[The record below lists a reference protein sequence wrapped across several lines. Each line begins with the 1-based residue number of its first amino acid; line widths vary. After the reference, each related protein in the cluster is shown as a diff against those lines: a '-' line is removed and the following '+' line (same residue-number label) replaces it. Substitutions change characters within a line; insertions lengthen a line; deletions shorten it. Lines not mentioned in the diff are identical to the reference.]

1 MASVSSWG
9 RAPGIVR
16 SMAERSGTQRSPRVA
31 GRTWAIA
38 IAVAMVLA
46 DSSVVVLAL
55 PDLLDTFGAGIDR
68 TAWVI
73 TAFNAVLAVAA
84 VPGALV
90 ARRYGAGRIA
100 GAGAALFAAASV
112 ACALA
117 NGIDP
122 LIAARCVQAVG
133 GAALVASS
141 IELLAEQLGDEQRA
155 ARVWTLAA
163 AVGVAVGPM
172 IGGLLTEAF
181 DWRAIFVAQV
191 PVVLLVPTLLRT
203 PRRPPA
209 GGATEPPATAP
220 NLALCLLSAAL
231 TAALFLLVLL
241 IVEGFDRSP
250 LAAAVIVSII
260 PIASVIVLRFLR
272 SERNLATRAA
282 CGSLLIAG
290 GLAALGLLPG
300 GEPAWTLVPQAAIG
314 AGLALAVPAL
324 THLALE
330 RHPLPIQAAW
340 TIGARHLGVV
350 IGLAILTPILT
361 TDIRHQELQAENAG
375 AAIVLDARLPFT
387 AKLQLGDALQR
398 QARASGA
405 HVPDLGPVFAQ
416 THPSAG
422 ERPVYASV
430 EKRLEDQVRRA
441 VTRAFSRAFLIAA
454 LLALLAVVP
463 MIALARS
470 GGRLDV
476 AALAV
481 AAVVAVALPVAGL
494 ALGARSYAPAGAPD
508 ACAPRTWGPTSGV
521 QDVID
526 QVALSALN
534 GAACKLDVPAA
545 TLALA
550 LSSNAHMQ
558 EFRAQYHVDDA
569 AVGVAVK
576 DGLQQ
581 AIDDGQRSGAIN
593 AAEAFVLA
601 LALRGVPESWLRD
614 QVPRIM
620 HLVQ

>member
-1 MASVSSWG
+1 
-9 RAPGIVR
+9 
-16 SMAERSGTQRSPRVA
+16 MAERPGTQPSPRVA
-31 GRTWAIA
+31 GRTWAL
-38 IAVAMVLA
+38 AVAVALVLA

-55 PDLLDTFGAGIDR
+55 PDLLDQFGAGIDR

-73 TAFNAVLAVAA
+73 IAFNAVLAVAA
-84 VPGALV
+84 VPCALV
-90 ARRYGAGRIA
+90 ARRHGAGRIA

-133 GAALVASS
+133 GAALVASA

-209 GGATEPPATAP
+209 DGAAEPPATAA
-220 NLALCLLSAAL
+220 NVGLCLLSAAL

-241 IVEGFDRSP
+241 IVEGFGRSP
-250 LAAAVIVSII
+250 LAAAVVVSVI
-260 PIASVIVLRFLR
+260 PIASVIVLRLIR
-272 SERNLATRAA
+272 GERNLTTRAA
-282 CGSLLIAG
+282 SGSLVIAG

-330 RHPLPIQAAW
+330 KHPLPLQAAW

-350 IGLAILTPILT
+350 IGLAILTPVLT

-375 AAIVLDARLPFT
+375 AAIVLDARLPFA
-387 AKLQLGDALQR
+387 AKLELGDALQR
-398 QARASGA
+398 QAEASGA
-405 HVPDLGPVFAQ
+405 HVPDLAPVFAQ
-416 THPSAG
+416 THPSPAQK
-422 ERPVYASV
+422 PVYTSV

-441 VTRAFSRAFLIAA
+441 VTSAFSRAFLIAA
-454 LLALLAVVP
+454 LLALLALVP
-463 MIALARS
+463 IFMARS
-470 GGRLDV
+470 GGRLGV
-476 AALAV
+476 PAIAV
-481 AAVVAVALPVAGL
+481 AAVVAVALPIAGL
-494 ALGARSYAPAGAPD
+494 ALGARSYAPAAAPD

-534 GAACKLDVPAA
+534 GAACKLNVPAA

-550 LSSNAHMQ
+550 FSSDPRMQ
-558 EFRAQYHVDDA
+558 AFRAQYHVDDA
-569 AVGVAVK
+569 AVGSAVK
-576 DGLQQ
+576 DGLQR

-593 AAEAFVLA
+593 TAEAFVLA

-620 HLVQ
+620 HLVH

>member
-1 MASVSSWG
+1 
-9 RAPGIVR
+9 
-16 SMAERSGTQRSPRVA
+16 MAERSGTQRSPRVA
-31 GRTWAIA
+31 GSTWAVA

-84 VPGALV
+84 VPAALV

-141 IELLAEQLGDEQRA
+141 IELLAEQLGDERRA

-172 IGGLLTEAF
+172 VGGLLTEAF

-203 PRRPPA
+203 PRRAPA

-220 NLALCLLSAAL
+220 NVGLCLLSAAL

-250 LAAAVIVSII
+250 LAAAVIVSVI
-260 PIASVIVLRFLR
+260 PIASVVVLRLVR
-272 SERNLATRAA
+272 GERDLGTRAA

-361 TDIRHQELQAENAG
+361 TDIRHQELRAENAG

-387 AKLQLGDALQR
+387 AKLELGDALQR
-398 QARASGA
+398 QAQASGA

-416 THPSAG
+416 SHPSAA

-430 EKRLEDQVRRA
+430 ERRLEDQVRRA

-463 MIALARS
+463 IALARP
-470 GGRLDV
+470 GGRLG
-476 AALAV
+476 APAIAV

-494 ALGARSYAPAGAPD
+494 ALGARSYAPAAAPD
-508 ACAPRTWGPTSGV
+508 ACAARTWGPTSGI

-534 GAACKLDVPAA
+534 GAACKLHVPAP

-550 LSSNAHMQ
+550 LSSDAHMQ

-569 AVGVAVK
+569 AVGAAVK
-576 DGLQQ
+576 DGLQR

-593 AAEAFVLA
+593 GPEAFLLA

-620 HLVQ
+620 HLIQ

>member
-1 MASVSSWG
+1 
-9 RAPGIVR
+9 
-16 SMAERSGTQRSPRVA
+16 MAERSGRQRSPRVA
-31 GRTWAIA
+31 GRTWALA
-38 IAVAMVLA
+38 LAVAMVLA

-73 TAFNAVLAVAA
+73 TAFNAVLAVTA
-84 VPGALV
+84 VPCALL
-90 ARRYGAGRIA
+90 ARRHGAGRIA

-133 GAALVASS
+133 GAALVASA
-141 IELLAEQLGDEQRA
+141 IELLSEQLGDEKRA

-163 AVGVAVGPM
+163 AIGVAVGPM

-209 GGATEPPATAP
+209 DIASERPDTAV

-241 IVEGFDRSP
+241 IVEGFGRSP
-250 LAAAVIVSII
+250 LAAAVVVSVI
-260 PIASVIVLRFLR
+260 PIASVIVLRVIR
-272 SERNLATRAA
+272 GERNLATRAA
-282 CGSLLIAG
+282 SGSLLIAG

-300 GEPAWTLVPQAAIG
+300 GEPAWTLAPQAAIG

-330 RHPLPIQAAW
+330 KRPLPLQAAW

-350 IGLAILTPILT
+350 LGLAILTPVLT
-361 TDIRHQELQAENAG
+361 ADITHQEVRAENAG
-375 AAIVLDARLPFT
+375 AAIVLDARLPFS
-387 AKLQLGDALQR
+387 AKLELGDALQR
-398 QARASGA
+398 QAEASGA

-416 THPSAG
+416 LHPS
-422 ERPVYASV
+422 PTQKPIYASV

-441 VTRAFSRAFLIAA
+441 VTHAFSRAFLIAA

-463 MIALARS
+463 IATVRS
-470 GGRLDV
+470 AGRLGV
-476 AALAV
+476 PAIAAAC
-481 AAVVAVALPVAGL
+481 VVAVALPLTGL
-494 ALGARSYAPAGAPD
+494 ALGARSYAPAAAPD

-534 GAACKLDVPAA
+534 GAACRLHVPAA

-550 LSSNAHMQ
+550 LSSDARMQ
-558 EFRAQYHVDDA
+558 EFRQQYHVDDDAVGA
-569 AVGVAVK
+569 AVR
-576 DGLQQ
+576 DGLQR
-581 AIDDGQRSGAIN
+581 AIDDGQRSGALN
-593 AAEAFVLA
+593 GAEAFVLG